1 MDDLAPGE
9 RQAATVVRHG
19 RDGRD
24 PGRAAARAVAPWRP
38 TEEVGMQETD
48 FPAVGIGITTHN
60 RGPVFRTALEA
71 IRKYAPSGA
80 AIVVV
85 DDASDEP
92 VEEAT
97 FRFDSNVGIARAKN
111 KCLELLVER
120 GCTHLF
126 LFDDDCWPVADG
138 WERPYIDSPEPH
150 LMYIFTDT
158 PRGRL
163 TDSTEIYRDAQLR
176 AYTHPRGCMLY
187 LERRVLDRVGGY
199 DTRYGRWGYEHVDL
213 SNRIYNAGLTSFR
226 FADVVGSGELIFSCD
241 ERTKV
246 GSSVSDIERFH
257 LVRNL
262 KTRSEASY
270 TSTEYREFRT
280 VPVGAAAAQNVVL
293 TTYLTAQPDAQ
304 RGITWTPNYDD
315 LAELR
320 RSVERHGRR
329 LVVLHD
335 CLDEPDTDLVTHV
348 RVAPGGE
355 ISSPYFHRWLCW
367 WRYLREHPEIDQVW
381 CVDGTDV
388 EMLRDPFPEMDDR
401 LYVGDEPAP
410 LCIPWMVY
418 QHGGSAKLLQ
428 FLSDNRGIPL
438 LNCGLTGG
446 RRETVLE
453 FCRDMFDFCVTNA
466 REAGPL
472 DMGPFNYVAR
482 TWYAGMIVHGRQVST
497 EFRKEDRTS
506 TESWWRHK

>member
-1 MDDLAPGE
+1 
-9 RQAATVVRHG
+9 
-19 RDGRD
+19 
-24 PGRAAARAVAPWRP
+24 
-38 TEEVGMQETD
+38 MQETD

-60 RGPVFRTALEA
+60 RSVVLRTALEA

-126 LFDDDCWPVADG
+126 LFDDDCWPLVDG
-138 WERPYIDSPEPH
+138 WERPYIESPEPH
-150 LMYIFTDT
+150 LMYMFTDT

-163 TDSTEIYRDAQLR
+163 TDATEIYRDAELR

-187 LERRVLDRVGGY
+187 LERRVLDQVGGY
-199 DTRYGRWGYEHVDL
+199 DTRYGRWGYEHLDL

-226 FADVVGSGELIFSCD
+226 FADVVGSEDLIFSCD
-241 ERTKV
+241 ERTRV

-270 TSTEYREFRT
+270 TSAEYREFRT
-280 VPVGAAAAQNVVL
+280 VPVGAAATRNVVL
-293 TTYLTAQPDAQ
+293 TTYLTAQPDPQ
-304 RGITWTPNYDD
+304 RGVAWTPNYAD

-320 RSVERHGRR
+320 RSVERHGQR

-335 CLDEPDTDLVTHV
+335 CFDDEPDTDLVTHV
-348 RVAPGGE
+348 RVTPGGE
-355 ISSPYFHRWLCW
+355 GGSPYFHRWLCW
-367 WRYLREHPEIDQVW
+367 WRYLREHPEIEQVW

-388 EMLRDPFPEMDDR
+388 EMLRDPFPEMEDR

-418 QHGGSAKLLQ
+418 QHGGSARLLQ
-428 FLSDNRGIPL
+428 FLSDNRGVQL
-438 LNCGLTGG
+438 LNAGIVGG

-453 FCRDMFDFCVTNA
+453 FCRDLFEFCVTNA
-466 REAGPL
+466 REVGPL

-482 TWYAGMIVHGRQVST
+482 TWYAGMIVHGRQVCT
-497 EFRKEDRTS
+497 EFRKDDRTS

>member
-1 MDDLAPGE
+1 
-9 RQAATVVRHG
+9 
-19 RDGRD
+19 
-24 PGRAAARAVAPWRP
+24 
-38 TEEVGMQETD
+38 MQETE

-60 RGPVFRTALEA
+60 RGTVFRTALEA
-71 IRKYAPSGA
+71 IRKHAPSGA

-85 DDASDEP
+85 DDAGDEP

-97 FRFDSNVGIARAKN
+97 FRFDRNAGIARAKN
-111 KCLELLVER
+111 KCLELLVEL

-126 LFDDDCWPVADG
+126 LFDDDCWPIADG
-138 WERPYIDSPEPH
+138 WEQPYIESAEPH

-158 PRGRL
+158 PLGRL
-163 TDSTEIYRDAQLR
+163 TDAREIYRDAR
-176 AYTHPRGCMLY
+176 HKAYTHPRGCMLY
-187 LERRVLDRVGGY
+187 FERRVLDQVGGY

-226 FADVVGSGELIFSCD
+226 FADVVGSEELIFSCD
-241 ERTKV
+241 ERTNV
-246 GSSVSDIERFH
+246 GSSVSPAERFY
-257 LVRNL
+257 LVRDL
-262 KTRSEASY
+262 KARSEASY
-270 TSTEYREFRT
+270 TSAEYREFRT
-280 VPVGAAAAQNVVL
+280 RPVGTAAAQNVVL
-293 TTYLTAQPDAQ
+293 TTYLTAQPDPQ
-304 RGITWTPNYDD
+304 RGISWTPNYED

-348 RVAPGGE
+348 RVVPGTPGG
-355 ISSPYFHRWLCW
+355 SPLYHRWLCY

-381 CVDGTDV
+381 CVDSTDV

-428 FLSDNRGIPL
+428 FLSDNRGVPL
-438 LNCGLTGG
+438 LNAGVTGG
-446 RRETVLE
+446 RRETVLG
-453 FCRDMFDFCVTNA
+453 FCRDIFDFCAGNA
-466 REAGPL
+466 REIGAN

-482 TWYAGMIVHGRQVST
+482 TWYAGMIVHGRQVTT
-497 EFRKEDRTS
+497 EFRKLDRAS